1 MVSSVPLVAVFVSVH
16 FAYMGFLLMTLRDSF
31 LVNIKIYSF
40 KFESEVLDLYFK
52 WIHHGFF
59 HAHFAIFSEQTF
71 SRAPLSDSLLFIL
84 VLLCKFCQLCYVS
97 LYLGFFKFCKYLKF
111 HDVLNQLVMVID
123 LNQWEGLH
131 ILWPSKYKDITE
143 KFVPWKRETLLS
155 LEWK

>member
-59 HAHFAIFSEQTF
+59 HVHFATFSEQTF
-71 SRAPLSDSLLFIL
+71 SRARLSESLLFIL
-84 VLLCKFCQLCYVS
+84 VLLCKFFQLCYVS

-131 ILWPSKYKDITE
+131 ILWLSKYEDIME
-143 KFVPWKRETLLS
+143 KLVPWKRETLLS